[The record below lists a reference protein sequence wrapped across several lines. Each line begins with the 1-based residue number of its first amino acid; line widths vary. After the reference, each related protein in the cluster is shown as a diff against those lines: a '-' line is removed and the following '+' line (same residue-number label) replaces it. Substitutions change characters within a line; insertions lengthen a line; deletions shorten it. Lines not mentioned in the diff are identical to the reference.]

1 MYVYFYLNKVFKLF
15 ILLKEIIIIIKTHI
29 KLMMNMYNLFSKFY
43 CRKTETTCDRELKI
57 QQQNVWTQNRVLK
70 ITMIHQYKVELQERI
85 LKKNIYIYT
94 YIKRKRIPN
103 FSRENVRENNKKFIE
118 NNMRRKKVRIK
129 NIAIVRTSF
138 GLDPKQDWVLAQQA
152 QTINL

>member
-1 MYVYFYLNKVFKLF
+1 
-15 ILLKEIIIIIKTHI
+15 
-29 KLMMNMYNLFSKFY
+29 
-43 CRKTETTCDRELKI
+43 
-57 QQQNVWTQNRVLK
+57 
-70 ITMIHQYKVELQERI
+70 MIHQYKVELQERI
-85 LKKNIYIYT
+85 LKKKKYIYI

>member
-1 MYVYFYLNKVFKLF
+1 
-15 ILLKEIIIIIKTHI
+15 
-29 KLMMNMYNLFSKFY
+29 
-43 CRKTETTCDRELKI
+43 
-57 QQQNVWTQNRVLK
+57 
-70 ITMIHQYKVELQERI
+70 MIHQYKVELQERI
-85 LKKNIYIYT
+85 LKYIYIYIYI

-138 GLDPKQDWVLAQQA
+138 GFDPKQDWVLAQQA